1 MVHGTRGMAAT
12 SHPLATATAIES
24 LRAGGNAVD
33 AAVAA
38 CAVQGVVEPQSTGI
52 GGDCF
57 ALHAPGGRVPPF
69 AINGSGP
76 APAGLSVDWFRE
88 RGIDAIG
95 FESPHAV
102 TVPGAVG
109 TWERL
114 LAEHGTKGLDE
125 VLQPAIRYAEE
136 GYVVHS
142 RVAHDW
148 AQNTEK
154 LRACENARAI
164 YLPGGRAPA
173 AGTLHRL
180 PVLAETLRRIAR
192 DGAAAFYTGP
202 IADDI
207 AAHLQAHGSLMTAD
221 DLAAFA
227 PQQVE
232 PISTGYRGFDIY
244 ECPPNGQGI
253 IALLILNILEGFDLA
268 GLDPVGPERLHLE
281 AEATRLGYRDRAAL
295 IADPDAVAVPA
306 AALLSEPTMPT
317 PCGRTS
323 AGTGPCRQS
332 CRRAIRPMAIP
343 STSPWWTRT
352 ATRSRSS
359 TRCSGRSARA
369 SARPQGVMLQNRGA
383 SFAIDHDHPNRIAG
397 GKRPMHT
404 IIPGMVGEGDHAVM
418 PFGVMGGHFQPCGH
432 AHFLT
437 NVIDY
442 GMDPQAALDCP
453 RAFHFGGVLTLE
465 TTIATATAE
474 RLAALGHTVEWAS
487 APHGGGQAIAIDRAR
502 AASSPAA
509 PTRARTA
516 ARWASE
522 RGSHLPR
529 QAPGLDRALLHQGV
543 DHVDGGGRDA
553 CQAAEFADCA
563 DQGLDLHRP
572 AQREVLEH
580 GGAVGAHLLGARD
593 ALLHVD
599 GEARAERLADRLAF
613 HHHGADH
620 GAGAGLSRAMSSSV
634 APVSTLTGLKARLP
648 QSLTQMSER
657 MSRRTGALKP
667 APMKARLSACT
678 RSLQVPSGSPKGRR
692 FWLRWGETSITPGS
706 TISPAA

>member
-1 MVHGTRGMAAT
+1 MRDFQQPGRSMVHGTRGMAAT
-12 SHPLATATAIES
+12 SHPLATATAIEL

-57 ALHAPGGRVPPF
+57 ALHAPGGRVPPV
-69 AINGSGP
+69 AVNGSGS

-109 TWERL
+109 TWARL

-136 GYVVHS
+136 GFAVHS

-148 AQNTEK
+148 AQNTGK

-173 AGTLHRL
+173 VGTLHRL
-180 PVLAETLRRIAR
+180 PRLAETLRLIAKEGS
-192 DGAAAFYTGP
+192 DAFYRGP

-227 PQQVE
+227 PQAVE

-253 IALLILNILEGFDLA
+253 IALLILNILAGFDLA

-295 IADPDAVAVPA
+295 IADPDAVEVPVA
-306 AALLSEPTMPT
+306 GLLSADYAASMRRHISPDRAMPAELPPGYPAHGDTVYLTVVDADGNAISLINSLFGAFGSGLCT
-317 PCGRTS
+317 P
-323 AGTGPCRQS
+323 
-332 CRRAIRPMAIP
+332 
-343 STSPWWTRT
+343 
-352 ATRSRSS
+352 
-359 TRCSGRSARA
+359 SGI
-369 SARPQGVMLQNRGA
+369 MLQNRGT
-383 SFAIDHDHPNRIAG
+383 SFVIDAHHPNRIAG

-404 IIPGMVGEGDHAVM
+404 IIPGMVGQGDHAVM
-418 PFGVMGGHFQPCGH
+418 PFGVMGGHFQACGH

-442 GMDPQAALDCP
+442 RMDPQAALDCP

-465 TTIATATAE
+465 TTIAAETAE
-474 RLAALGHTVEWAS
+474 RLAALGHEVAWAS
-487 APHGGGQAIAIDRAR
+487 APHGGGQAIAIDRA
-502 AASSPAA
+502 
-509 PTRARTA
+509 T
-516 ARWASE
+516 
-522 RGSHLPR
+522 
-529 QAPGLDRALLHQGV
+529 GV
-543 DHVDGGGRDA
+543 
-553 CQAAEFADCA
+553 
-563 DQGLDLHRP
+563 
-572 AQREVLEH
+572 
-580 GGAVGAHLLGARD
+580 
-593 ALLHVD
+593 
-599 GEARAERLADRLAF
+599 
-613 HHHGADH
+613 
-620 GAGAGLSRAMSSSV
+620 
-634 APVSTLTGLKARLP
+634 LTGGSDPRKD
-648 QSLTQMSER
+648 
-657 MSRRTGALKP
+657 GCAL
-667 APMKARLSACT
+667 
-678 RSLQVPSGSPKGRR
+678 G
-692 FWLRWGETSITPGS
+692 I
-706 TISPAA
+706 

>member
-1 MVHGTRGMAAT
+1 MR
-12 SHPLATATAIES
+12 
-24 LRAGGNAVD
+24 
-33 AAVAA
+33 
-38 CAVQGVVEPQSTGI
+38 
-52 GGDCF
+52 
-57 ALHAPGGRVPPF
+57 PGGRVPPV
-69 AINGSGP
+69 AINGSGS

-109 TWERL
+109 TWARL

-148 AQNTEK
+148 AQNVEK

-180 PVLAETLRRIAR
+180 PALAETLRRIAR
-192 DGAAAFYTGP
+192 DGAAAFYTGA

-227 PQQVE
+227 PQAVE
-232 PISTGYRGFDIY
+232 PISTNYRGFDIY

-295 IADPDAVAVPA
+295 IADPDAVEVPA
-306 AALLSEPTMPT
+306 AALLSADYADAMRRHISPAQAMPAALPPGYPAHGDTVYLTVVDADGNAISFINSLFGAFGSGLCT
-317 PCGRTS
+317 P
-323 AGTGPCRQS
+323 
-332 CRRAIRPMAIP
+332 
-343 STSPWWTRT
+343 
-352 ATRSRSS
+352 
-359 TRCSGRSARA
+359 SGI
-369 SARPQGVMLQNRGA
+369 MLQNRGA
-383 SFAIDHDHPNRIAG
+383 SFAIDAHHPNRIAG

-404 IIPGMVGEGDHAVM
+404 IIPGMVGDGDHAVM
-418 PFGVMGGHFQPCGH
+418 PFGVMGGHFQACGH

-437 NVIDY
+437 NAIDY

-474 RLAALGHTVEWAS
+474 RLAALGHAVAWAD
-487 APHGGGQAIAIDRAR
+487 APHGGGQAIRIDR
-502 AASSPAA
+502 
-509 PTRARTA
+509 TT
-516 ARWASE
+516 
-522 RGSHLPR
+522 
-529 QAPGLDRALLHQGV
+529 GV
-543 DHVDGGGRDA
+543 
-553 CQAAEFADCA
+553 
-563 DQGLDLHRP
+563 
-572 AQREVLEH
+572 
-580 GGAVGAHLLGARD
+580 
-593 ALLHVD
+593 
-599 GEARAERLADRLAF
+599 
-613 HHHGADH
+613 
-620 GAGAGLSRAMSSSV
+620 
-634 APVSTLTGLKARLP
+634 LTGGSDPRKD
-648 QSLTQMSER
+648 
-657 MSRRTGALKP
+657 GCAL
-667 APMKARLSACT
+667 
-678 RSLQVPSGSPKGRR
+678 G
-692 FWLRWGETSITPGS
+692 I
-706 TISPAA
+706 